1 MPPKRTRKSK
11 TKQAEASSSKTSTP
25 RVASES
31 VRQPPTKR
39 RRTLRGSL
47 QNLPEMPLD
56 ILFEICCHLNPL
68 DVLNLARTNKAF
80 RTLLMNRVNVSF
92 WTVARRNV
100 EGLPECP
107 SYLSEPAYANLVFC
121 SHCHVCL
128 KSNVRTIYWRAR
140 ARYCLHCRETAME
153 TNRYGAGVPTGLDIA
168 KFVPFMEVIF
178 TKYTCS
184 AARKDDMVAIGS
196 KYATFK
202 DTKERGMWLN
212 ERRALTT
219 QILEVEGST
228 FFCMQQSPHRRC
240 QHSAKCVIWE
250 NAKKATRGR
259 ELVEIKKARYE
270 AILGK
275 LRALPDWEIE
285 VEKLV
290 KDSYS
295 PLKRDPL
302 IRQPK
307 LLTEAGW
314 LAVRYVL
321 MPYMEKARHDRLHE
335 IRIRVMKQRCYHLQE
350 AVVSFRK
357 SALTKFFPTL
367 QDFATCPEVRAIIDV
382 DSDINIDQES
392 FEPLRPLVWDIVA
405 RWKEKQTA
413 VLLEHIR
420 SRLKSDEDCN
430 VEFLATYFGLTCWGC
445 SREIHSYPNIL
456 WHHCVGYSTY
466 PSSNDYKSYVEFAY
480 SSRAWDVSNFRF
492 ERPDIVN
499 SIITACGMD
508 FRTVSQEELDMQN
521 PILVGRYDSEPGIK
535 VVASWRAAIAL
546 ALSIFVYRIGEWQWR
561 LATSEEK
568 ISVAPLQSASEL
580 ITQKAIEDGACWDC
594 AHCLEG
600 FVKRRTAGYNLTK
613 SQVLDH
619 VHTKHNIESPKE
631 EEDYF
636 LEFPRS
642 DQISLHRPVYIKSK
656 QAELNDSWLAGRIR
670 RAMENGEVIEVDFLT
685 SFDQKVE

>member
-11 TKQAEASSSKTSTP
+11 TQQAEASSSKTST
-25 RVASES
+25 RREASES
-31 VRQPPTKR
+31 VRQPATKR

-56 ILFEICCHLNPL
+56 ILFEVCCHLNPL

-80 RTLLMNRVNVSF
+80 RALLMNRANVSF

-107 SYLSEPAYANLVFC
+107 SYLITS
-121 SHCHVCL
+121 S
-128 KSNVRTIYWRAR
+128 
-140 ARYCLHCRETAME
+140 
-153 TNRYGAGVPTGLDIA
+153 D
-168 KFVPFMEVIF
+168 F
-178 TKYTCS
+178 TRS
-184 AARKDDMVAIGS
+184 QAAARKDDVVAFAS

-202 DTKERGMWLN
+202 DPKEREMWLH
-212 ERRALTT
+212 EQRALTT
-219 QILEVEGST
+219 QIRE
-228 FFCMQQSPHRRC
+228 
-240 QHSAKCVIWE
+240 HSAKCVIWE
-250 NAKKATRGR
+250 EAKKAMRGH
-259 ELVEIKKARYE
+259 ELVEIKKARFE

-275 LRALPDWEIE
+275 LRALPGWEIE

-290 KDSYS
+290 KDSWG
-295 PLKRDPL
+295 PLQRNAL

-307 LLTEAGW
+307 PLTEAGW
-314 LAVRYVL
+314 LAVKDVL
-321 MPYMEKARHDRLHE
+321 MPYLKKARRHKLHQ
-335 IRIRVMKQRCYHLQE
+335 IRKSVMKKRFHHLQE

-357 SALTKFFPTL
+357 GALTKFFPNI

-382 DSDINIDQES
+382 DSDIDIDQES

-420 SRLKSDEDCN
+420 SRLEFDEDCN
-430 VEFLATYFGLTCWGC
+430 VKFLATCLGLTCWRCYGK
-445 SREIHSYPNIL
+445 IYSYPNIL
-456 WHHCVGYSTY
+456 WHNCSYHSGYS
-466 PSSNDYKSYVEFAY
+466 SSNDYKSHVELAY
-480 SSRAWDVSNFRF
+480 SSHAWDASSFRF
-492 ERPDIVN
+492 EVSDIIN

-508 FRTVSQEELDMQN
+508 SRTVSQEELDMRN
-521 PILVGRYDSEPGIK
+521 PILVGRYDPEPGFK
-535 VVASWRAAIAL
+535 VVASWRAAIAF
-546 ALSIFVYRIGEWQWR
+546 ALSIFAYRIGEWQWQ

-580 ITQKAIEDGACWDC
+580 TTRKAIEDGACWDC
-594 AHCLEG
+594 AHCFEG
-600 FVKRRTAGYNLTK
+600 FVKRRHAGDNFTK

-619 VHTKHNIESPKE
+619 VHTKHHVENPKE

-642 DQISLHRPVYIKSK
+642 DQILLHRPVYIKSK
-656 QAELNDSWLAGRIR
+656 QAERRQWLVG
-670 RAMENGEVIEVDFLT
+670 G
-685 SFDQKVE
+685 